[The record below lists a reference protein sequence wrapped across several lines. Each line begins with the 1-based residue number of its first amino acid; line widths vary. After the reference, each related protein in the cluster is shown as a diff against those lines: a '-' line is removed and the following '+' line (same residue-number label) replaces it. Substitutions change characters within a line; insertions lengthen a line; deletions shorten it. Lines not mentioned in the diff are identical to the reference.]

1 MIIDFRRNK
10 SSIAP
15 LLIKDQKVDIVD
27 SFKFLGSTIS
37 SDLKWEANTSDIISK
52 CHQRLYFL
60 RKLKKFGVGKDTLV
74 NFYRATI
81 ESILTFSITSW
92 FSSLTDFDKNRLSK
106 IVHTSSKITGANL
119 KSVDCIYQERS
130 ARKVRS
136 ILANTDHP
144 ANSLFDTL
152 PSGRRFRSIPARTNR
167 FKNSFYVSAAREFCP
182 AYHKS

>member
-1 MIIDFRRNK
+1 MRK
-10 SSIAP
+10 S
-15 LLIKDQKVDIVD
+15 
-27 SFKFLGSTIS
+27 
-37 SDLKWEANTSDIISK
+37 
-52 CHQRLYFL
+52 
-60 RKLKKFGVGKDTLV
+60 KKFGVGKDTFV

-81 ESILTFSITSW
+81 ESVLTFSITSW
-92 FSSLTDFDKNRLSK
+92 FSSLTDSDKNRLSK

-167 FKNSFYVSAAREFCP
+167 FKNSFYVSAARESCP
-182 AYHKS
+182 PYYKS